1 VGDLLAYRS
10 FVKNL
15 VLKDLKLKYRDSVLG
30 FVWSLA
36 NPLFMIVVFTFA
48 FRYVMRVHTE
58 NYGYFLMVGLLP
70 WNFFAGSVQSSTGAI
85 IGNAGLIRQVSFPR
99 ETLPIAAVL
108 FNFAQLLL
116 ALAVF
121 LPAFLVFSTVP
132 VRWTMLLVVPLL
144 LLHLGLAVGA
154 AFALSALTV
163 SYRDIAHF
171 TELALFFL
179 FWTTPI
185 VYSAATAPPEIQLF
199 LKLNPTAAFATAYQ
213 DVLLEGRIPDAL
225 NAVSVVGSTAVALFL
240 GHAVFRRYRAT
251 LAEEV

>member
-1 VGDLLAYRS
+1 
-10 FVKNL
+10 
-15 VLKDLKLKYRDSVLG
+15 
-30 FVWSLA
+30 
-36 NPLFMIVVFTFA
+36 
-48 FRYVMRVHTE
+48 MRVHTD
-58 NYGYFLMVGLLP
+58 NYSYFLLIGLLP
-70 WNFFAGSVQSSTGAI
+70 WNFFAGSVQSSTSAI

-99 ETLPIAAVL
+99 ETLPIATVL

-121 LPAFLVFSTVP
+121 LPVFLIFSTVP
-132 VRWTMLLVVPLL
+132 IRWTMLLVIPLL

-163 SYRDIAHF
+163 SYRDMAHF
-171 TELALFFL
+171 TELGLFLL

-185 VYSAATAPPEIQLF
+185 VYSVATAPPEVQLF
-199 LKLNPTAAFATAYQ
+199 LKLNPTAAFATGYR
-213 DVLLEGRIPDAL
+213 DVLLEGRLPDWL
-225 NAVSVVGSTAVALFL
+225 NVASIVGSTAASLFL